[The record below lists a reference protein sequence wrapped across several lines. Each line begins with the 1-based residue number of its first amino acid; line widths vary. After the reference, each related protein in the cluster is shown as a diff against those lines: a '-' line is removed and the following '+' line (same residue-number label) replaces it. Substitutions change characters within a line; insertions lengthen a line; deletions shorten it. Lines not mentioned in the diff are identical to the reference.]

1 MIEYNN
7 LKPDEYMFILNTLG
21 WKTPS
26 ERLLKK
32 SLDNGCNCDS
42 KIPRQRLWQVVNK
55 FSFRIYK
62 TKS

>member
-32 SLDNGCNCDS
+32 SLDNDINVKCIVDN
-42 KIPRQRLWQVVNK
+42 KILK
-55 FSFRIYK
+55 
-62 TKS
+62 